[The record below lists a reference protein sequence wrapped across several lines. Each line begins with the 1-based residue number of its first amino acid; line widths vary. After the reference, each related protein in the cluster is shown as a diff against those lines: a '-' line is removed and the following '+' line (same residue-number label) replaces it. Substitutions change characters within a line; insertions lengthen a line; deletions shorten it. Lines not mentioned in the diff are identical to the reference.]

1 MRYLIT
7 AALIAF
13 TATAPAF
20 AAPGVRTPD
29 YRTIRMHI
37 AVDRPAN
44 EVWARIGSYCD
55 VSKWLG
61 VDCKIVAGDGGIG
74 TVRSLH
80 NGSVLE
86 ILVGKTDLSYGYT
99 QPPKPGA
106 FYNLYH
112 GFVEAKPVTRET
124 SEIIYTLFYDA
135 ADKPNE
141 AARQADMARRRA
153 RFEAALEKMKQ
164 MAEQQ

>member
-1 MRYLIT
+1 MT
-7 AALIAF
+7 VALIAF
-13 TATAPAF
+13 TATTPAL
-20 AAPGVRTPD
+20 ATAGVRTPD
-29 YRTIRMHI
+29 YRTIRMQI
-37 AVDRPAN
+37 TVNRPAS

-55 VSKWLG
+55 ISKWLG

-74 TVRSLH
+74 TVRALR

-86 ILVGKTDLSYGYT
+86 IMVGRTDLSYGYT

-112 GFVEAKPVTRET
+112 GFMEAKPVTRGT

-135 ADKPNE
+135 SDMPDE
-141 AARQADMARRRA
+141 AARQADMAQRRA
-153 RFEAALEKMKQ
+153 RFEAALKRMKQ